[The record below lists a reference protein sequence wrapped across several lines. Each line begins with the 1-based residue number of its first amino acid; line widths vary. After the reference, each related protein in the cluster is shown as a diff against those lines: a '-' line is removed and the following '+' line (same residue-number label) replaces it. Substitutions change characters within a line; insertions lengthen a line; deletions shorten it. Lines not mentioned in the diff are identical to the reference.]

1 MGSDGALPRL
11 KFDCPAFD
19 VNEQLAL
26 DDIEKFVVVIVL
38 VSIIFALDNN
48 KTNHRMT
55 MVNRTAKAKRP
66 PLQVITFDR
75 NRL

>member
-1 MGSDGALPRL
+1 
-11 KFDCPAFD
+11 
-19 VNEQLAL
+19 
-26 DDIEKFVVVIVL
+26 VL